1 MDVSVTRPISSSK
14 TYISYYIVTIMSKQ
28 KYKPKSDEEILNY
41 MRSSVSTL
49 VKYKMIK
56 VIDEA
61 EMIYDSI
68 KLENVIND
76 VTRSPEWFIKFI
88 EADENN
94 DYTFWS
100 KLALDVLDEMNVKPT
115 KRDMRGIY
123 QGLSSIC
130 IIMSTDWLQPDG
142 RATKQFK
149 DCKDAKGICEAG
161 YDRFVKMNKGFISL
175 CKR

>member
-1 MDVSVTRPISSSK
+1 
-14 TYISYYIVTIMSKQ
+14 MSEQ
-28 KYKPKSDEEILNY
+28 KYKPKSDEELLNY

-61 EMIYDSI
+61 EMIYDSR

-76 VTRSPEWFIKFI
+76 VTRSPEWFIKFL

-115 KRDMRGIY
+115 KRDMRGI
-123 QGLSSIC
+123 
-130 IIMSTDWLQPDG
+130 
-142 RATKQFK
+142 
-149 DCKDAKGICEAG
+149 
-161 YDRFVKMNKGFISL
+161 
-175 CKR
+175 